1 MACRASGPYSQ
12 WRSSLPFALG
22 FASALLSCWL
32 LSADRRG
39 GAVRSAAPKLVLP
52 SASVPAAAPAASK
65 LDLLSASAPAIVHAR
80 DTLLHIP
87 QYTHICREAAY
98 SCLGVARLEA
108 AVRCPPVQGGEA
120 LSGTRLYSAVSEA
133 HDKQLALRRT
143 AYWSEQV
150 MGHSR
155 PAGVPIVEGWLE
167 PGDAAATGTLM
178 KLQSDKLG
186 IHGHVAEIGVH
197 HGKYLIWMALHLHFG
212 ERAVGFDLFELAQ
225 SENIDGSGSGSLAK
239 LRANAAHYAPGAI
252 EALAT
257 NSLRLP
263 LCFFQEQRLQGL
275 VRFFSVDGGHF
286 VDHAYEDCWSAWSAL
301 APGGI
306 ITVDDFLHGTNVVQG
321 TLRFLSAN
329 SEARAFLVG
338 PNKLF
343 ICHRDYHEIYM
354 NTMSASLPAL
364 PEPFLGKH
372 HVVEFGTS
380 PQLVMR
386 PSFALT
392 LHGWFLKPVIELGRE
407 VWECSHLSHPYAPP
421 VYHEVCDARVA

>member
-1 MACRASGPYSQ
+1 M
-12 WRSSLPFALG
+12 G
-22 FASALLSCWL
+22 FASALLGFWL

-39 GAVRSAAPKLVLP
+39 GAVRSAAPKLDLP
-52 SASVPAAAPAASK
+52 
-65 LDLLSASAPAIVHAR
+65 SASAPAIVHAR

-120 LSGTRLYSAVSEA
+120 LTGLQLDSAVSEA
-133 HDKQLALRRT
+133 HDKQQALRRT

-155 PAGVPIVEGWLE
+155 PAGVPIVDGWLE

-186 IHGHVAEIGVH
+186 IRGHVAEIGVH
-197 HGKYLIWMALHLHFG
+197 HGKYLIWMALHLLVG

-225 SENIDGSGSGSLAK
+225 SENIDGSGSGNLAK

-252 EALAT
+252 GALAT

-263 LCFFQEQRLQGL
+263 LCFFQEQQLQGL

-306 ITVDDFLHGTNVVQG
+306 ISVDDFLHGISVMQG
-321 TLRFLSAN
+321 TLRFLDAN
-329 SEARAFLVG
+329 ADARAFLVG

-343 ICHRDYHEIYM
+343 ICHRDFYTTYFNAM
-354 NTMSASLPAL
+354 AAAL
-364 PEPFLGKH
+364 PTLPGGGH
-372 HVVEFGTS
+372 HMVEFGAVR
-380 PQLVMR
+380 QLVMM

-392 LHGWFLKPVIELGRE
+392 LHGWFLKAVLEPERE
-407 VWECSHLSHPYAPP
+407 VWHCSLLSHPYLPP
-421 VYHEVCDARVA
+421 VYNEMCVMRT